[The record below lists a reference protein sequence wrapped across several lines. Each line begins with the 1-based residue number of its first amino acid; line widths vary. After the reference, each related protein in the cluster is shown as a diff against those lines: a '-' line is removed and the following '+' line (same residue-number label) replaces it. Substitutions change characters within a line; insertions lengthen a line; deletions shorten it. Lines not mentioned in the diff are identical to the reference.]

1 MRNPPSRA
9 KRGATTPRPE
19 KDGLTPGAKWI
30 EEQRG
35 ANEGTTMSDDSV
47 QARYELAV
55 RQTRGGLQALCELC
69 EDLKRADTHPSLR
82 ATLLKLTHDLAEVL
96 QGETTPPPRF
106 EDAAAAPRRELRIS
120 PHVEAGEEATVP
132 EAGG

>member
-55 RQTRGGLQALCELC
+55 RQTRAGLQALFELR
-69 EDLKRADTHPSLR
+69 EDLERADTHPSLR
-82 ATLLKLTHDLAEVL
+82 ASLLTLTHDLAAVQPREAA
-96 QGETTPPPRF
+96 PPPRF
-106 EDAAAAPRRELRIS
+106 EEGAAAPRRELRIS